1 MYSFISNNSRYKAD
15 RKKKSQQYPTKRVSL
30 ISYDQL
36 KIAKMGGHRAPN
48 HNDYHQTMTGTFFP
62 RLTSTID
69 DQWISVR
76 RVIHPSIG
84 LVLFSNHIF
93 TNDHEP
99 PKTQLKTL
107 RARSGPRLRSVSIV
121 PEGPPRSSSLALQGP
136 LRSFSLSLKG
146 QLRSFS
152 LALKGPPRSFSLAL
166 KGPLRSFSLALEG
179 PLRSSSLALE
189 V

>member
-1 MYSFISNNSRYKAD
+1 MILCIHLFPTIPGIKQIE
-15 RKKKSQQYPTKRVSL
+15 KKSQQYPTKRVSL

-36 KIAKMGGHRAPN
+36 RINKMGGHRAPN

-93 TNDHEP
+93 FYEWS
-99 PKTQLKTL
+99 
-107 RARSGPRLRSVSIV
+107 RASKDP
-121 PEGPPRSSSLALQGP
+121 A
-136 LRSFSLSLKG
+136 KD
-146 QLRSFS
+146 
-152 LALKGPPRSFSLAL
+152 
-166 KGPLRSFSLALEG
+166 LEG
-179 PLRSSSLALE
+179 PLRSSVEIREHSPGGAAQVLE
-189 V
+189 LSPRGAAQVL

>member
-1 MYSFISNNSRYKAD
+1 
-15 RKKKSQQYPTKRVSL
+15 
-30 ISYDQL
+30 
-36 KIAKMGGHRAPN
+36 MGGHRAPN

-121 PEGPPRSSSLALQGP
+121 PEGPPRSSSLALEGP
-136 LRSFSLSLKG
+136 
-146 QLRSFS
+146 LRSFS

-179 PLRSSSLALE
+179 PLRSFSLALEGPLRSSSLALE